1 MATVDGV
8 PMGCSR
14 PRMLLLTP
22 TGPLILVGGATL
34 HPPTLSIPSP
44 SAGRDVVVFAGRNV
58 VGGRGEP
65 ILWVNDKGDGKDWRE
80 YSLSG
85 RHNALLPPRRES
97 WKFSP

>member
-22 TGPLILVGGATL
+22 TGPLILVGGAPL
-34 HPPTLSIPSP
+34 HPPTLSIPV
-44 SAGRDVVVFAGRNV
+44 AQWACCGVFAGRNV

-65 ILWVNDKGDGKDWRE
+65 ILWVNDAGDGNDWRE
-80 YSLSG
+80 FSLSG

>member
-1 MATVDGV
+1 MGV
-8 PMGCSR
+8 
-14 PRMLLLTP
+14 
-22 TGPLILVGGATL
+22 GPEGIKINYFLRFFSVSDSIR
-34 HPPTLSIPSP
+34 LSD
-44 SAGRDVVVFAGRNV
+44 GRDVVIFAGRNV

-65 ILWVNDKGDGKDWRE
+65 ILWVNDAGDGKDWRE